1 MNDKSP
7 SLGKRLLAVEPLAP
21 ASQQQLQQELALMFQ
36 REISGTRRT
45 FFGGVAF
52 SALVSGGVC
61 GALAL
66 TEPELPTLPRVA
78 LAVGSLFGLAW
89 AIVAGRIAWRGGLDM
104 KRDAYRIATM
114 VWGFTVLMTTF
125 FLMAGMSAR
134 DPVQG
139 IKMIVGSLP
148 FLVGAAVYWL
158 TYRIEQAELTTRE
171 QLLQME
177 LRMATL
183 SEAGIPGS

>member
-7 SLGKRLLAVEPLAP
+7 SLGERLLAVEPLT
-21 ASQQQLQQELALMFQ
+21 SDSRQQLQQELSSMFQ
-36 REISGTRRT
+36 RELSNTRRT
-45 FFGGVAF
+45 FFGGVAL
-52 SALVSGGVC
+52 SALMSGGVC

-66 TEPELPTLPRVA
+66 TEPELPRLPRVA
-78 LAVGSLFGLAW
+78 LAVGALFGLAW
-89 AIVAGRIAWRGGLDM
+89 ASVAGRIAWRGGLDL
-104 KRDAYRIATM
+104 KRDAYRIAAM

-158 TYRIEQAELTTRE
+158 SYRIEQAELTTRE
-171 QLLQME
+171 QLLQLE
-177 LRMATL
+177 LRMATAN
-183 SEAGIPGS
+183 ER

>member
-1 MNDKSP
+1 
-7 SLGKRLLAVEPLAP
+7 
-21 ASQQQLQQELALMFQ
+21 MFQ
-36 REISGTRRT
+36 RELSGGRRS
-45 FFGGVAF
+45 FFGFVAVI
-52 SALVSGGVC
+52 ALVSGGVC

-66 TEPELPTLPRVA
+66 TEPDLPALPRTA
-78 LAVGSLFGLAW
+78 LGVGSLFGLAW

-104 KRDAYRIATM
+104 KRDSYRIAAM

-139 IKMIVGSLP
+139 IRMIVGSLP

-158 TYRIEQAELTTRE
+158 SYRIEQAELTTRE
-171 QLLQME
+171 QMLQLE
-177 LRMATL
+177 LRMAT
-183 SEAGIPGS
+183 SDERR